1 VKPPPARIETERL
14 LLRMYEEHDVP
25 AYAELLESSREHYAA
40 FIPFLLEDEAAEQ
53 VARSRAQFFAGEMFR
68 YFAFAG
74 DRLIG
79 GCGLLPRIG
88 PGGLE
93 IGYHVRVDATGN
105 GYATEMTAA
114 LTDVA
119 FDVCGA
125 DRVELH
131 IEEANLASI
140 GVARKLGFAETG
152 YVEGRPTLKIFS
164 LVRSATESSVTS
176 ASASDASSGG

>member
-1 VKPPPARIETERL
+1 MKPPPGRIETDRL
-14 LLRMYEEHDVP
+14 VLRMYEERDVA
-25 AYAELLESSREHYAA
+25 AYAELLETSREHYAA
-40 FIPFLLEDEAAEQ
+40 FIPFLLEDGAAEQ
-53 VARSRAQFFAGEMFR
+53 IARSRSEFFAGEMFR

-105 GYATEMTAA
+105 GYATEMTAS

-119 FDVCGA
+119 FDLCGA

-140 GVARKLGFAETG
+140 GVARKLGFAEIG
-152 YVEGRPTLKIFS
+152 HVEGRPSLKIFS
-164 LVRSATESSVTS
+164 RVRPPSESSTTS
-176 ASASDASSGG
+176 A

>member
-1 VKPPPARIETERL
+1 LNDPPQRMETARL
-14 LLRMYEEHDVP
+14 VLRIYEEEDIP
-25 AYAELLESSREHYAA
+25 AWSELLAGSREHYAA
-40 FIPFLLEDEAAEQ
+40 FIPFLLDEDPGSQ
-53 VARSRAQFFAGEMFR
+53 VRRSRAEFLAGEMFR

-93 IGYHVRVDATGN
+93 IGYHVRVEETGN

-119 FDVCGA
+119 FDICGA

-131 IEEANLASI
+131 IEEANVASI

-152 YVEGRPTLKIFS
+152 YVEERPTLKIFS
-164 LVRSATESSVTS
+164 RVKPASESSVTS
-176 ASASDASSGG
+176 ASASDSSSGG